1 MSQDATSTTGNV
13 PLSSIPEGTRHTS
26 AFRQRRLQLFGL
38 VGFTISAAFWLKEL
52 ISRLILGMSV
62 AECANEL
69 PVVAH
74 GFSTLLLLGIYLSCK
89 HIKACSEASVT
100 AFDVGALV
108 LASAGFSLMM
118 YGYAPR
124 NAYAAIVTATLI
136 TGVLLM
142 TRAIIVP
149 TTALASVPINALACI
164 PAVVL
169 AFVAEPLI
177 DHYMPPAEPHL
188 STIIWSLTFIGLAS
202 LASKVFHGLRERV
215 REARQLGQ
223 YTLEEKIG
231 EGGMGQV
238 YRASHAMLRRPTAV
252 KLLPPGRVSAAQ
264 LTRFE
269 REVQR
274 TAELTHPNTIS
285 VYDFGRT
292 PDGVFYY
299 AMEYLD
305 GVNIE
310 QLVHDD
316 GPQPAGRVIH
326 ILRQACGALAE
337 AHDNGL
343 IHRDVK
349 PANLFLCRRGGEH
362 DVVKVLDFGLVKDV
376 SGAADGGSVVDADV
390 ITGTPQYMSPE
401 AIKSRDGLDARSDL
415 YALGA
420 VGYYLLTGEPVFTAA
435 TIVEIC
441 AAHLHQTPDPPS
453 ERLGAPV
460 AEDLSQVLLA
470 CLAKSPGD
478 RPVNARELRER
489 LERCVDAHAWS
500 EAQAQRWW
508 EVRDPGPPVSSG
520 TRRTGATINID
531 LEGRLQPA

>member
-1 MSQDATSTTGNV
+1 MTTTTSTTGNV
-13 PLSSIPEGTRHTS
+13 PLSSVPEGTRQAS

-52 ISRLILGMSV
+52 VTRLSLGMSV
-62 AECANEL
+62 QDCANEL

-89 HIKACSEASVT
+89 HIKTCSEASVT

-108 LASAGFSLMM
+108 MASAGFSLMM
-118 YGYAPR
+118 FGYVTK
-124 NAYAAIVTATLI
+124 NAYAAIVNATLI

-149 TTALASVPINALACI
+149 TTALAAVPINALACI
-164 PAVVL
+164 PAIVL
-169 AFVAEPLI
+169 SFVAARYIE
-177 DHYMPPAEPHL
+177 HYMPPGEPYAG
-188 STIIWSLTFIGLAS
+188 TIIWSLTFIGLAS

-264 LTRFE
+264 LARFE

-299 AMEYLD
+299 AMEFLD
-305 GVNIE
+305 GLNIE
-310 QLVHDD
+310 DLVHDD
-316 GPQPAGRVIH
+316 GPQPAARVIH

-376 SGAADGGSVVDADV
+376 SGAADGGSVVDANV

-401 AIKSRDGLDARSDL
+401 SIKSRDGIDARSDL

-441 AAHLHQTPDPPS
+441 AAHLHETPEPPS
-453 ERLGAPV
+453 ARLGEPV
-460 AEDLSQVLLA
+460 PEDLSAVILA
-470 CLAKSPGD
+470 CLAKSPD
-478 RPVNARELRER
+478 ARPASARELRDR
-489 LERCVDAHAWS
+489 LDRCADAHGWS
-500 EAQAQRWW
+500 EAQARRWW
-508 EVRDPGPPVSSG
+508 DNREPAAPPSSG
-520 TRRTGATINID
+520 TRRAGATIDVD
-531 LEGRLQPA
+531 LHGRVQPA